1 MSTIKDTERMIKE
14 REKQKEE
21 RQNNI
26 EDSPRSNMNRPY
38 SKFLSSET
46 KDNNILYGCIQVH
59 IE

>member
-14 REKQKEE
+14 REKQREE

-46 KDNNILYGCIQVH
+46 KDNNILYG
-59 IE
+59 